1 MGDKVALMSDG
12 EMTSGFG
19 PILIRVIPTRP
30 GCGNSHPPSPCG
42 GRTLCPA
49 WRAVLSQ
56 FALLT
61 RVFLLDEE
69 EVGKMEP
76 RK

>member
-19 PILIRVIPTRP
+19 PILIHIIGRSP
-30 GCGNSHPPSPCG
+30 GCGNSHPPPAG
-42 GRTLCPA
+42 RRTLCPG

-61 RVFLLDEE
+61 WVFLLDEE

>member
-1 MGDKVALMSDG
+1 MSDG

-19 PILIRVIPTRP
+19 PILIHVIRASP
-30 GCGNSHPPSPCG
+30 GCGNSHPPSPCAAG
-42 GRTLCPA
+42 EGNSVSWL
-49 WRAVLSQ
+49 RAVVSQ
-56 FALLT
+56 SALLT

-69 EVGKMEP
+69 ELGRMEP